1 MVSYTQI
8 RIRPRRP
15 LGAANS
21 ETVAVFVGC
30 WRAQRSDLI
39 RRSPSLGAAN
49 CETVATFVGFSEAK
63 RRDLIRRSK

>member
-30 WRAQRSDLI
+30 WRVQRSDLI

-49 CETVATFVGFSEAK
+49 CETVATFVCFWGAH
-63 RRDLIRRSK
+63 RRDVLRGSE